1 MIYETRE
8 KNQLKNGIF
17 DINTKTTNRLRNM
30 RYEQSAKHQLNIE
43 ITIENIE
50 INGFIILLHITG
62 FTSHESFDLNNLLQP
77 LKAM

>member
-1 MIYETRE
+1 
-8 KNQLKNGIF
+8 
-17 DINTKTTNRLRNM
+17 M

-62 FTSHESFDLNNLLQP
+62 FISHETFDLNNLLQP

>member
-1 MIYETRE
+1 MELSISTL
-8 KNQLKNGIF
+8 KQLI
-17 DINTKTTNRLRNM
+17 DLPTLRNM